1 MKNRLKITLGIV
13 TIALAIISC
22 NLPTSASPPDI
33 SLLENTS
40 PNSNVTT
47 TPSGSD
53 YGPARLQLDDLPDGF
68 RELTEQELQDLG
80 LSSSQFT
87 SSFNGMLSKG
97 KPENFAA
104 FINTGGSFE
113 VIVSVLV
120 APLTSL
126 ETAAV
131 DLYLRDPSRLAGD
144 FASSAGVSNLTIDQ
158 NAASVGDSSSSATFS
173 LPDSPLEMNG
183 ALTASRHDEVLQIAL
198 LFYAAGTQ
206 PALASYQVADI
217 VDAKLA
223 KLK

>member
-13 TIALAIISC
+13 AIALALISC

-33 SLLENTS
+33 SPLDNNS
-40 PNSNVTT
+40 PNSNGIP
-47 TPSGSD
+47 TPTGSD
-53 YGPARLQLDDLPDGF
+53 YSPARLQLDDLPDGF

-87 SSFNGMLSKG
+87 SAFNGMLSKAT
-97 KPENFAA
+97 PENFAA
-104 FINTGGSFE
+104 FINTGGGFE

-126 ETAAV
+126 ETAGV

-144 FASSAGVSNLTIDQ
+144 FASSAGVSNLAVDQ
-158 NAASVGDSSSSATFS
+158 NAASVGDSSASATFS

-183 ALTASRHDEVLQIAL
+183 ALTASRHDEVLQVAL

-206 PALASYQVADI
+206 PALASDQVAEI